1 MRAPS
6 YYRIRDL
13 SVLAII
19 GVVSVLLFK
28 SFFIIGMPTSQFSGC
43 LSQKIFLVSKSERQV
58 VRGGMYAVN
67 LDRDLRIAKSGS
79 KLIKIVAAKGGDP
92 ESVVAL
98 AVIPQILVGEPDPGC
113 TYTEVPGKQH
123 LDLVIQRLV
132 QPRHQIAGLNILLDP
147 VAPAVKP
154 ALAPARQVQHRLAQ
168 RL

>member
-1 MRAPS
+1 MRAPG

-79 KLIKIVAAKGGDP
+79 KLIKIVAAKGGDTVRV
-92 ESVVAL
+92 EDNGVQVVDL
-98 AVIPQILVGEPDPGC
+98 PDPGSA
-113 TYTEVPGKQH
+113 TA
-123 LDLVIQRLV
+123 RLFPLRV
-132 QPRHQIAGLNILLDP
+132 MT
-147 VAPAVKP
+147 
-154 ALAPARQVQHRLAQ
+154 ALAICICSADNI
-168 RL
+168 

>member
-1 MRAPS
+1 MRAPG

-13 SVLAII
+13 RVLAII

-79 KLIKIVAAKGGDP
+79 KLIKIVAAKGGDTVRVEDNGVWVNEKIFLP
-92 ESVVAL
+92 VPLQGIAGRLQIDL
-98 AVIPQILVGEPDPGC
+98 ASLKKTITVPANELFLVGNTDKSYDSRFWGTIDEKNVLG
-113 TYTEVPGKQH
+113 
-123 LDLVIQRLV
+123 R
-132 QPRHQIAGLNILLDP
+132 
-147 VAPAVKP
+147 AVT
-154 ALAPARQVQHRLAQ
+154 LW
-168 RL
+168 